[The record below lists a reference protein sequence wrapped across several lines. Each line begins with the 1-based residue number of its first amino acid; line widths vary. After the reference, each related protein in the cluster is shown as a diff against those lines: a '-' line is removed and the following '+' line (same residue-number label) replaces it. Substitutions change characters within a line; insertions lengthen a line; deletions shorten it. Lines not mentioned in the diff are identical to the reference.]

1 MDAPDSAAS
10 RLAAA
15 AALLEASGDYRV
27 LRRYLPHDEFA
38 PVPPGVTPRRALVI
52 DTETTGA
59 DPRSDQLIELA
70 LLAFD
75 FDPQSGAIYG
85 VTGVYDGF
93 DDPGRPIPAE
103 AMAIHGITDEM
114 VAGRALDEPRVEA
127 MLEGAEW
134 VIAHNAAFDRPIL
147 ERRMPQFRALRWAC
161 SNVDVPWAAEGFSGS
176 KLQYLATQQGFFFE
190 GHRSEIDCRALL
202 EVLSRPL
209 LKSGAAPLG
218 VLLRTAAQP
227 RLRFWATGSPF
238 ESKDL
243 LKARRYR
250 WDAERRCWSLT
261 VVGDEAAL
269 AEADW
274 LRSEVYR
281 GRRAEIE
288 VEVLDATVRFSDR
301 PGPRRKRML

>member
-27 LRRYLPHDEFA
+27 LRRFLPHDEFA

-103 AMAIHGITDEM
+103 AMAIHGITDQM
-114 VAGRALDEPRVEA
+114 VAGQALDEPRVEA

-209 LKSGAAPLG
+209 LKSGTAPLG

-227 RLRFWATGSPF
+227 RLRFRT
-238 ESKDL
+238 E
-243 LKARRYR
+243 
-250 WDAERRCWSLT
+250 WSMTMKKRTSRNGT
-261 VVGDEAAL
+261 VEIPAPNFTPEAAMPPSFAIASSCACSPIAVACA
-269 AEADW
+269 AELSW
-274 LRSEVYR
+274 LVVPPAPMSE
-281 GRRAEIE
+281 
-288 VEVLDATVRFSDR
+288 TVK
-301 PGPRRKRML
+301 P

>member
-1 MDAPDSAAS
+1 MA
-10 RLAAA
+10 
-15 AALLEASGDYRV
+15 
-27 LRRYLPHDEFA
+27 FA
-38 PVPPGVTPRRALVI
+38 PPVAPAVMLTAVTMPSKGAVI
-52 DTETTGA
+52 CA
-59 DPRSDQLIELA
+59 SAR
-70 LLAFD
+70 
-75 FDPQSGAIYG
+75 
-85 VTGVYDGF
+85 
-93 DDPGRPIPAE
+93 
-103 AMAIHGITDEM
+103 
-114 VAGRALDEPRVEA
+114 
-127 MLEGAEW
+127 
-134 VIAHNAAFDRPIL
+134 
-147 ERRMPQFRALRWAC
+147 LRWAC

-209 LKSGAAPLG
+209 LKSGTAPLG